1 MAKAL
6 SIRIGSHS
14 DKGVK
19 SENEDFWGAVVP
31 TEPQLTLKG
40 IVVGIADGMSGS
52 EAGKEASH
60 CCITAFLEDYYSTPD
75 SWSVSTAG
83 QKILSA
89 TNSWLHSQGQM
100 RYSSVKGMVSTLS
113 VLVVKSNTAHIFH
126 VGDSRIYLLRQ
137 NNLEQLTRDHRL
149 WVSNDKSY
157 LNRAMGIEPHLEVD
171 YKSLTLEKNDR
182 FLMTTDGLHDFV
194 DEKTLKTLLSTEADR
209 NLDDIAKILV
219 RTALDNG
226 SDDNV
231 TCQIAHVD
239 CLPLLQEDEVLRH
252 RGHLPFPPPLEP
264 GMLLDGYRIEAELH
278 ASKRTQ
284 IYKAFDTLHNRYVIL
299 KTPSVLFN
307 DDTHYIEHFL
317 HEEWAG
323 KRIDHDNVLKIL
335 ESDRARSCLYYVT
348 EYIEGQTLR
357 DWMSENP
364 KPEIKRVRSL
374 IEQTAKGLR
383 AFHRMEMLHQD
394 LKPENIMITNEGIVK
409 IIDFGSVKIAGIA
422 EITPLDHGEPENIL
436 GTLNYTAPEYHLG
449 QRGTIKSDLFSIGV
463 ICYEMLNGGL
473 PFGSLPEKPNR
484 ANLDRLVYIPSIR
497 SNEMVPIWIDGALKK
512 ATHILPRFRYDEL
525 SEFLHDLSTPNPQFL
540 KAEDKIPL
548 IDRNPLLF
556 WKSTTLIFFLCSL
569 VFLILLAHLAE
580 KEAICQKTSLI
591 PKVFEQQKPTI
602 LQE

>member
-19 SENEDFWGAVVP
+19 SENEDFWGAVIP
-31 TEPQLTLKG
+31 AEPQLTLKG
-40 IVVGIADGMSGS
+40 IVLGIADGMSGS

-75 SWSVSTAG
+75 SWSVAKAG

-113 VLVVKSNTAHIFH
+113 VLIVKSNTAHILH
-126 VGDSRIYLLRQ
+126 VGDSRIYLWRQ
-137 NNLEQLTRDHRL
+137 NVLEQLTRDHRL
-149 WVSNDKSY
+149 WVSDDKSY

-171 YKSLTLEKNDR
+171 YKSLTVEKNDL

-194 DEKTLKTLLSTEADR
+194 DEKALKTLLSGEGE
-209 NLDDIAKILV
+209 LDDLADTLV
-219 RTALDNG
+219 KTALDNG

-231 TCQIAHVD
+231 TCQLVRID
-239 CLPLLQEDEVLRH
+239 DLPRLREDEILRH
-252 RGHLPFPPPLEP
+252 QGHLPFPPPLEP
-264 GMLLDGYRIEAELH
+264 GVLLDGYRIEAELH

-284 IYKAFDTLHNRYVIL
+284 IYRAFDTLHDRQVIL
-299 KTPSVLFN
+299 KTPSVLYN

-323 KRIDHDNVLKIL
+323 KRINHDNVLKIL
-335 ESDRARSCLYYVT
+335 ESDRAKSCLYYVT
-348 EYIEGQTLR
+348 EFIKGQTLR
-357 DWMSENP
+357 DWMTDNP
-364 KPEIKRVRSL
+364 KPEIKRVRAL
-374 IEQTAKGLR
+374 IEQVAKGLR

-422 EITPLDHGEPENIL
+422 EITPLDHGIQENIL

-449 QRGTIKSDLFSIGV
+449 QRGSVKSDLFSLGV
-463 ICYEMLNGGL
+463 ICYEMFNGSL
-473 PFGSLPEKPNR
+473 PFGDLPEKPNR
-484 ANLDRLVYIPSIR
+484 NNLERLGYIPSIR
-497 SNEMVPIWIDGALKK
+497 CNNMVPIWIDGALKK
-512 ATHILPRFRYDEL
+512 ATQLLPQFRYEEL
-525 SEFLHDLSTPNPQFL
+525 SEFLHDLTTPNPQFL
-540 KAEDKIPL
+540 KAEDRIPL
-548 IDRNPLLF
+548 IERNPLLF
-556 WKSTTLIFFLCSL
+556 WKCSTLIFFVCSVVL
-569 VFLILLAHLAE
+569 ALTLLS
-580 KEAICQKTSLI
+580 QR
-591 PKVFEQQKPTI
+591 
-602 LQE
+602 